1 MELEELQ
8 KKYSELE
15 NKYRD
20 SIRENNSLSEKLK
33 EQTTLMMQ
41 RYTYEDLEKHFTS
54 PKRISP
60 FYDDNV
66 KIPRKLKKK
75 VKCFCGIHYK
85 RLTNG
90 QRLWYYMENS
100 NPDYKRYLIKM
111 ICTSYNVA

>member
-1 MELEELQ
+1 MLNLP
-8 KKYSELE
+8 
-15 NKYRD
+15 
-20 SIRENNSLSEKLK
+20 LK
-33 EQTTLMMQ
+33 HQLHKHIVMQ
-41 RYTYEDLEKHFTS
+41 RYSYEDLEKHFTP

-60 FYDDNV
+60 FYDDN

-85 RLTNG
+85 GLTNG